1 MQAGITSTRKI
12 VQKQPM
18 IPALKATVAHFGN
31 DPQWKTCRPP
41 LVELTSSQQ
50 EQLITE
56 LKASG
61 FSMPGLA

>member
-1 MQAGITSTRKI
+1 

-18 IPALKATVAHFGN
+18 IPALKSAVAHFGN

-41 LVELTSSQQ
+41 LVELNAEQ
-50 EQLITE
+50 EEELISE
-56 LKASG
+56 LKAAA